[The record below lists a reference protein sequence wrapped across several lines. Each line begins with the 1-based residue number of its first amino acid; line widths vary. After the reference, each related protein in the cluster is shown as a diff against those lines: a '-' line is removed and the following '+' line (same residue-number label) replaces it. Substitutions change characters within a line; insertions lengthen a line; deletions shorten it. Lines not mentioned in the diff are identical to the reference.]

1 MSFIAFEKERELIDE
16 VKRKLGHPIVKVEVD
31 DSQWTDIIKQ
41 TKRWFFAK
49 KSVMAM
55 TTGRFVSGC
64 DNAIPFEDI
73 DPVNGVYKI
82 IDVYFDESIAGVRGI
97 DNTYY
102 EILPFGYPVWGSS
115 TYAFGSGA
123 YNRTS
128 YIYQVF
134 TQLEQRRKV
143 YGADLDWTVQEDYV
157 NGHKLYMTPNNRTRT
172 YGILYKPK
180 TLPLEKLEGRD
191 ANLIF
196 RYALAETKETL
207 GTIRNK
213 YKDYPSAG
221 GTISMDGSELL
232 DQAKEEKEKL
242 EEEIAGSQGPIAPL
256 FF

>member
-102 EILPFGYPVWGSS
+102 EI
-115 TYAFGSGA
+115 
-123 YNRTS
+123 
-128 YIYQVF
+128 
-134 TQLEQRRKV
+134 
-143 YGADLDWTVQEDYV
+143 DLT
-157 NGHKLYMTPNNRTRT
+157 KR
-172 YGILYKPK
+172 
-180 TLPLEKLEGRD
+180 EKLIGGSPLVFPSGSNESDDNRM
-191 ANLIF
+191 
-196 RYALAETKETL
+196 ALVVQAHMVRKS
-207 GTIRNK
+207 TIQIEDRI
-213 YKDYPSAG
+213 Y
-221 GTISMDGSELL
+221 
-232 DQAKEEKEKL
+232 
-242 EEEIAGSQGPIAPL
+242 
-256 FF
+256 